1 MKMKDSLSEIKKRVY
16 NANVLL
22 KTSNLVTLTW
32 GNASEI
38 DRESGKIV
46 IKPSGIDYSKMT
58 IDDMVIT
65 DIDGNIL
72 EGKLR
77 PSSDLPTHLEIYKR
91 FPNVKAVVHTHS
103 RWATIFAQAGKSI
116 PMLGTTHADTFYGD
130 IPCTRKLTKTEIDGD
145 YEKETGSV
153 IVEEFKDKD
162 YEAIPGVIVYSHGPF
177 TWGKDAVSAVN
188 NAIVLEEVA
197 MMAWHTISL
206 NPSISF
212 DQALADKHYFRKHGE
227 NAYYGQ
233 EIKNDNR

>member
-1 MKMKDSLSEIKKRVY
+1 MKMKDLLSEIKKRVY

-130 IPCTRKLTKTEIDGD
+130 VPCTRAMTEAEIAGD
-145 YEKETGSV
+145 YEKETDRIVGS
-153 IVEEFKDKD
+153 
-162 YEAIPGVIVYSHGPF
+162 
-177 TWGKDAVSAVN
+177 
-188 NAIVLEEVA
+188 A
-197 MMAWHTISL
+197 MA
-206 NPSISF
+206 
-212 DQALADKHYFRKHGE
+212 A
-227 NAYYGQ
+227 
-233 EIKNDNR
+233 